1 MITKRCVSILFILA
15 LGWASGCHR
24 VPGKPS
30 EEDRWVAP
38 SEVVN
43 FDQLFRQNC
52 AGCHGSDGRLG
63 AARPLNDPLYLNLI
77 GSEDLRQ
84 VIREGVPSTTMP
96 AFGQKFGGPLTDA
109 QVDLLA
115 DQIRSGWGKP
125 EEFKDVK
132 LPPYSQTEAVANGAG
147 PGEPQRGATVYTTY
161 CSQCHGTDGRGSQ
174 ALGSI
179 VDPNFLKLVSDQSLR
194 TTVIVG
200 RRDIAEPDCGSNL
213 TTHPLSAQD
222 VSDVVAWMAA
232 QRLGPVASERAQNTI
247 PSPSE
252 IKTAIAV
259 DRSTTG
265 ETRHVR

>member
-24 VPGKPS
+24 LPGKPS
-30 EEDRWVAP
+30 EADRWVAP
-38 SEVVN
+38 SDVAD
-43 FDQLFRQNC
+43 FDQLYRQNC

-77 GSEDLRQ
+77 GADDLRH
-84 VIREGVPSTTMP
+84 VIREGVPSTSMP
-96 AFGQKFGGPLTDA
+96 AFGQKFGGQITDA
-109 QVDLLA
+109 QIDLLA
-115 DQIRSGWGKP
+115 DQIRSGWAKP

-132 LPPYSQTEAVANGAG
+132 LPPYSQREAVANGAA

-161 CSQCHGTDGRGSQ
+161 CSQCHGTDGRG
-174 ALGSI
+174 APGSI

-200 RRDIAEPDCGSNL
+200 RRDIAKPDCGSNA
-213 TTHPLSAQD
+213 TGHPMSAQE
-222 VSDVVAWMAA
+222 VSDVVAWLAA
-232 QRLGPVASERAQNTI
+232 QRSGPAAADRAQNAN

-252 IKTAIAV
+252 IKTAIAA